1 VLKGAVRFM
10 RANLRP
16 YDRVFRYGGEEFL
29 VLMPDTDAET
39 GRLAIERLRAGLA
52 DDNVAHDGPTAIRVT
67 ASFGLA
73 MVDPDAAIEE
83 SMDRADRMM
92 YAAKTAGR
100 NCLRVW
106 PDAGGASPRSDA

>member
-1 VLKGAVRFM
+1 M

-92 YAAKTAGR
+92 YAAKIAGR

-106 PDAGGASPRSDA
+106 PDASGASPRSDA